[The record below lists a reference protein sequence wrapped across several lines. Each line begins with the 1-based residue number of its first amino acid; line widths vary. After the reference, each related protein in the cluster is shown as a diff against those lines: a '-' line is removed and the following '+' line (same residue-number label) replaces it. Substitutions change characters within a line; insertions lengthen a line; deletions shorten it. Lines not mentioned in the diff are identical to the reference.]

1 MLEKQVNCVS
11 KFWNYEYWHFSD
23 FVFIYLKK
31 KNFQVVWHLTFCPS
45 FVFQANVVAGTTLP
59 VSQEGLTSFI
69 RCLWGKVNY

>member
-31 KNFQVVWHLTFCPS
+31 KKISKLFD
-45 FVFQANVVAGTTLP
+45 
-59 VSQEGLTSFI
+59 I
-69 RCLWGKVNY
+69 